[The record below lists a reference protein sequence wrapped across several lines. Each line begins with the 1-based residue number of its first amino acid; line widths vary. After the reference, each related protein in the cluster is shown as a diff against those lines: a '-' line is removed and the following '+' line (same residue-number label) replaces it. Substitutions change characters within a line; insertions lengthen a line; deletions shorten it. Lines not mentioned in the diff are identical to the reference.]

1 MKTKRSRSFLAAA
14 AVTLAGFGLAG
25 AARADNVYW
34 SVGVSSP
41 GVQLGVANAPP
52 MVVMPQPVYVQ
63 APPVYM
69 QASPVYLASRPVVY
83 VQPTAPVLMAPTR
96 YIQAGWQRP
105 GYGPGY
111 GRGWQYRREH
121 HKHEHF
127 ESGRFEQERS
137 GRGHGEHWRD

>member
-1 MKTKRSRSFLAAA
+1 MKTNRSTSFLAAA
-14 AVTLAGFGLAG
+14 AVALAGLGLTG

-52 MVVMPQPVYVQ
+52 VVLMPQPVYVQ

-69 QASPVYLASRPVVY
+69 QAPPVYLAPRPVVY
-83 VQPTAPVLMAPTR
+83 MQPAPVFMAPTR

-105 GYGPGY
+105 GPDYGPGY
-111 GRGWQYRREH
+111 GHGGKHKWSH

-127 ESGRFEQERS
+127 ESGRFEGDR
-137 GRGHGEHWRD
+137 WRD